1 MREALLQLDRRLD
14 RLKLA
19 RPDLATAADFQ
30 ALLVREALTAAREP
44 RIDGF
49 PLPRERV
56 LAKVRAGTPLLHEEP
71 AEVDV
76 HYAADL
82 FSRLVNVAAERG
94 SPETAGAVEP
104 IAAAATQGRIPPERL
119 FGEAFVQHGD
129 HVWEIAGYAGVD
141 ADLLAVLA
149 AQSVAP
155 LLRGYAA
162 RLQPLLASAD
172 DGSPEGAAWQKGY
185 CPICGAWPVLAELR
199 GVEMQRHLRCSACG
213 VGWPTRR
220 LFCPYCEND
229 EYRQLR
235 YLQVEGEQR
244 FKVEVCQ
251 RCDGYLKL
259 ANAFDPPPAELLVL
273 DDLSSVHLDV
283 AALERGHHRPQTP
296 GFRLELA
303 VPEHEWAEDVSD
315 LA

>member
-1 MREALLQLDRRLD
+1 MREALLQLDRRLE
-14 RLKLA
+14 RLKHA
-19 RPDLATAADFQ
+19 RPDLAAAADFQ

-44 RIDGF
+44 RIPAF

-56 LAKVRAGTPLLHEEP
+56 LAKVRVGTPLLHQEP

-82 FSRLVNVAAERG
+82 FSRLVNVATERG
-94 SPETAGAVEP
+94 SPATASNVGP
-104 IAAAATQGRIPPERL
+104 IAAAATEGRIPPDRL
-119 FGEAFVQHGD
+119 FAEAFVQHAD
-129 HVWEIAGYAGVD
+129 HVWEIARSAGVD

-155 LLRGYAA
+155 LLRGYAD
-162 RLQPLLASAD
+162 RLRPVLESAD
-172 DGSPEGAAWQKGY
+172 DGSPEGATWQKGY

-220 LFCPYCEND
+220 LFCPYCEQD
-229 EYRQLR
+229 DYRQLR
-235 YLQVEGEQR
+235 FLQVEGEQR

-251 RCDGYLKL
+251 RCNGYLKV
-259 ANAFDPPPAELLVL
+259 ANAFDPLPAELLVL

-283 AALERGHHRPQTP
+283 AALERGHHRPEMP

-303 VPEHEWAEDVSD
+303 VPEHEWAED